1 MKERGEIEDT
11 LFFRNSVDKEKFLP
25 ELKIL
30 LSKGRF
36 KKKKIL
42 ATGSHEFPR

>member
-1 MKERGEIEDT
+1 MSNVKERGEIEDT

-30 LSKGRF
+30 LSKRRL
-36 KKKKIL
+36 KKKKNP
-42 ATGSHEFPR
+42 GDRKS